1 MQVLRQEPEQGGN
14 LPCESRNSTV
24 QCVWNR
30 ANKEENIRHEFR
42 EITEDKL
49 YIVFIDHDKI
59 VDFALHE
66 MGSHLI
72 VMHHEIN
79 LYYLI

>member
-1 MQVLRQEPEQGGN
+1 MNQG
-14 LPCESRNSTV
+14 TV
-24 QCVWNR
+24 QSNAWNR

-59 VDFALHE
+59 VDFALT
-66 MGSHLI
+66 
-72 VMHHEIN
+72 
-79 LYYLI
+79 